1 MDVDIGTIGT
11 IVGIVVSIIGAAIW
25 LGSIH
30 SRVTA
35 QESRIARLEEIA
47 ENMQELAMTI
57 QGDMKVVVA
66 TVEIIQDKVCR
77 RRPGG
82 KDG

>member
-11 IVGIVVSIIGAAIW
+11 IVGVVVSIIGAAIW

-30 SRVTA
+30 SRVSA
-35 QESRIARLEEIA
+35 QESKIVRLEEVA
-47 ENMQELAMTI
+47 ETVHEIHGCMKAVMATLETI
-57 QGDMKVVVA
+57 Q
-66 TVEIIQDKVCR
+66 EELHR

-82 KDG
+82 RNG